1 MSPEAVGAL
10 IGLAVYFGMRL
21 VDALIP
27 KGRHFRCIERWLT
40 TNKEDSDGSET

>member
-40 TNKEDSDGSET
+40 KDKSEEDTNE